1 MSIATAEISQRLGH
15 TADIVSVAVKEAQTT
30 NEQVAGLAQAAQK
43 IDDVVQ
49 LIRDIAGRTNL
60 LARNATIESRARRG
74 GWQGFAV
81 VASEVKW
88 LAVQT
93 AKATED
99 VAGQIAAVQ
108 KSTAM
113 AVAAIG
119 RIAERM
125 QEINE
130 DTSSVAASVHQQD
143 AATGEISHNVGSAAD
158 GTKMVASDLSEVA
171 GEVSKA
177 RASAQT
183 LLKACEGVASV
194 AEDLRGEVE
203 SFLGKVAV

>member
-1 MSIATAEISQRLGH
+1 
-15 TADIVSVAVKEAQTT
+15 
-30 NEQVAGLAQAAQK
+30 
-43 IDDVVQ
+43 
-49 LIRDIAGRTNL
+49 
-60 LARNATIESRARRG
+60 
-74 GWQGFAV
+74 
-81 VASEVKW
+81 
-88 LAVQT
+88 
-93 AKATED
+93 
-99 VAGQIAAVQ
+99 
-108 KSTAM
+108 M

-203 SFLGKVAV
+203 SFLVR

>member
-1 MSIATAEISQRLGH
+1 MPQSKAARAG
-15 TADIVSVAVKEAQTT
+15 EA
-30 NEQVAGLAQAAQK
+30 GK
-43 IDDVVQ
+43 
-49 LIRDIAGRTNL
+49 
-60 LARNATIESRARRG
+60 
-74 GWQGFAV
+74 GFAV

-143 AATGEISHNVGSAAD
+143 AATGEISHNVGSGPERGRGRGLQGARIGPDAA
-158 GTKMVASDLSEVA
+158 
-171 GEVSKA
+171 
-177 RASAQT
+177 
-183 LLKACEGVASV
+183 
-194 AEDLRGEVE
+194 
-203 SFLGKVAV
+203 